1 MKKHIF
7 GLALLAASATTW
19 ANDPGSCENTG
30 IIAAKIMEARQV
42 GIPISKLLQVAEGS
56 KTTEAMVHQ
65 AFDVSRFQTD
75 EYQQRAIRDFRE
87 KWEVTC
93 YKVERASTRRSK

>member
-19 ANDPGSCENTG
+19 ADPGSCENTG
-30 IIAAKIMEARQV
+30 IIAAKIMEARQL
-42 GIPISKLLQVAEGS
+42 GIPISKLLQAVEG
-56 KTTEAMVHQ
+56 KAAEAMVHQ

-75 EYQQRAIRDFRE
+75 EYQQKAIRDFRE

-93 YKVERASTRRSK
+93 YKVESSGARRSK

>member
-19 ANDPGSCENTG
+19 ADPGSCENTG
-30 IIAAKIMEARQV
+30 IIAAKIMEARQL
-42 GIPISKLLQVAEGS
+42 GIPISKLLQVAND
-56 KTTEAMVHQ
+56 KTTEAMVYQ

>member
-42 GIPISKLLQVAEGS
+42 GIPISKLLQAVEG
-56 KTTEAMVHQ
+56 KAAEAMVHQ
-65 AFDVSRFQTD
+65 AFDVSRFQTE
-75 EYQQRAIRDFRE
+75 EYQQKAIRDFRE